1 MLRLLSKYWWLLVLR
16 GVLAVIFGIAAFA
29 LPGVTIAVLVLCFGA
44 FSFVDGIF
52 SLGAA
57 WSARQ
62 EHADWWLP
70 LLQGIAGIVIGVLT
84 YLNPALTA
92 VALLIYIVAWSFVAG
107 ILQVAAGIALRRE
120 VKGELWVILSGVFSI
135 LFAIFIMWQPGAG
148 ALALIWAIGSW
159 AIVWG
164 VLLVMAGFKLRG
176 VAHGAPQAPSGHLR
190 S

>member
-16 GVLAVIFGIAAFA
+16 GVLAVIFGIAVFA

-70 LLQGIAGIVIGVLT
+70 LLQGIAGIVIGVLA

-92 VALLIYIVAWSFVAG
+92 VALLIYIVAWSFVTG
-107 ILQVAAGIALRRE
+107 VLQVAAGIALRRE

-159 AIVWG
+159 AIIWG

-176 VAHGAPQAPSGHLR
+176 VTHGAPQAPPGHLR

>member
-16 GVLAVIFGIAAFA
+16 GVLAVAFGVAAFA

-44 FSFVDGIF
+44 FSFVDGVF
-52 SLGAA
+52 SLAGA
-57 WSARQ
+57 WSARK

-92 VALLIYIVAWSFVAG
+92 VALLIYIVAWSFVTG
-107 ILQVAAGIALRRE
+107 VLQVAAGIALRRE
-120 VKGELWVILSGVFSI
+120 IQGELWVILSGVFSI

-164 VLLVMAGFKLRG
+164 ALLVMAGFRLLG
-176 VAHGAPQAPSGHLR
+176 AAHGASRTPAGSLR